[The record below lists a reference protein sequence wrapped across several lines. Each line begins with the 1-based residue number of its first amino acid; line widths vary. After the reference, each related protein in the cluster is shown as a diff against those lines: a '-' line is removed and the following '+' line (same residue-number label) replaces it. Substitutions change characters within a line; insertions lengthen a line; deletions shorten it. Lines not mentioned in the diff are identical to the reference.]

1 MRERWELYHEHLIPQ
16 RDSIV
21 KLRTENDSIQRLGS
35 RSMKTDKRLE
45 EINNQLEQFN
55 RKLLPTTKI
64 ENEHIT
70 FKAESEIDNKLRQ
83 RTEIIRAKINSGKYY
98 NLKEYFKKAEEAD
111 VSAVKDIIASLGEG
125 FGDINSGFNRDYDH
139 STYSCRYG
147 VASLLNATKIVMPVY
162 IAEFSKDSVFISIGL
177 DDEKKEQFNL
187 PITGI
192 DWNEV
197 YNFVKRFFVDRLRFF
212 Q

>member
-1 MRERWELYHEHLIPQ
+1 
-16 RDSIV
+16 
-21 KLRTENDSIQRLGS
+21 
-35 RSMKTDKRLE
+35 MKTDKRLE